1 MCAKEAEESR
11 CPATMLTGY
20 GKDAGTQSE
29 QASGPVTGTC
39 GGWGGGLSLDNETG
53 LFPFPALFA
62 LKLSRTNSFWQACF
76 PLSSSFNGS

>member
-1 MCAKEAEESR
+1 MRTFINGDIVCIMCAKEAEESR

-39 GGWGGGLSLDNETG
+39 GGWGGGYLSITRL
-53 LFPFPALFA
+53 
-62 LKLSRTNSFWQACF
+62 ACF
-76 PLSSSFNGS
+76 LFQHYLR